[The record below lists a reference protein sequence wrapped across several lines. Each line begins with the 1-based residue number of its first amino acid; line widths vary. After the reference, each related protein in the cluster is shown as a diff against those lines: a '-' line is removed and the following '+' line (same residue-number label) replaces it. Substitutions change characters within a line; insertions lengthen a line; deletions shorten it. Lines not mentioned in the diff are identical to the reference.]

1 MAESDYLTSCLEIF
15 LLYILSLNDTYKNI
29 SQHWNTY
36 LWLNELNEIIESDH
50 STNRKLKRKNSL
62 RTILRIFADI
72 KHSKSIE
79 DIFII

>member
-1 MAESDYLTSCLEIF
+1 MAESDHLTSYLEIF
-15 LLYILSLNDTYKNI
+15 LLYILSLNDTYKDI
-29 SQHWNTY
+29 LQHWNIY
-36 LWLNELNEIIESDH
+36 LWLNERIIESDH
-50 STNRKLKRKNSL
+50 STNRKLKRKNFL